1 MQSQYFIVYR
11 FVSEQKRKVVIEQTQ
26 FLSTVILCN
35 EFKLENIY
43 YGVHFCR
50 SLEKLQK
57 LEPAKILCHMVTHLI
72 QTTH

>member
-43 YGVHFCR
+43 SGVDFCR

-57 LEPAKILCHMVTHLI
+57 IN
-72 QTTH
+72 

>member
-11 FVSEQKRKVVIEQTQ
+11 FVSEQKRQIVIKQTW

-43 YGVHFCR
+43 SAVNFCGKYVCGNFY
-50 SLEKLQK
+50 LW
-57 LEPAKILCHMVTHLI
+57 EPILADRWKICKN
-72 QTTH
+72 